1 MHSSRGPFLL
11 AVLLVAAAGPLS
23 ADGEIPPPAGL
34 PAATIGVE
42 LDSSLAGDAAKLM
55 REEEGKARGAS
66 WIWGSVTGLSA
77 GYAGW
82 VFIGKGSGEP
92 VLTYV
97 SLVGVLAGGVGLV
110 QGIMRALEAATI
122 ARGLE
127 TAPGPGGTLKVDP
140 RTALAFERDLGAL
153 ESGARVSARS
163 ALRAGCVVPVLLS
176 GVAIFGLTAGGEAGE
191 QLAGVA
197 LGGALAIGGPSML
210 SYWSSRGRLDRYESL
225 KTRWNDSVH
234 KGRTTKD
241 E

>member
-1 MHSSRGPFLL
+1 MHPSRGPFLL

-55 REEEGKARGAS
+55 R
-66 WIWGSVTGLSA
+66 VTGLSA